1 MRSEK
6 RARTA
11 TREGLNEAR
20 LTAGASRF
28 FVWAPFRR
36 SAGSDSA
43 LLGDQSSNFQVTGLT
58 DAERPFFTKRSGP
71 DRLRAIKRSI
81 GVLVR
86 SVMADGSSE
95 TALLAVVSKSIGASC
110 IRREAAG

>member
-1 MRSEK
+1 MVISK
-6 RARTA
+6 KKTNAVKVTA
-11 TREGLNEAR
+11 ELNQH
-20 LTAGASRF
+20 LDFPVSVIT
-28 FVWAPFRR
+28 VRR
-36 SAGSDSA
+36 H
-43 LLGDQSSNFQVTGLT
+43 LHITEHLHQSSNFQVTGLT